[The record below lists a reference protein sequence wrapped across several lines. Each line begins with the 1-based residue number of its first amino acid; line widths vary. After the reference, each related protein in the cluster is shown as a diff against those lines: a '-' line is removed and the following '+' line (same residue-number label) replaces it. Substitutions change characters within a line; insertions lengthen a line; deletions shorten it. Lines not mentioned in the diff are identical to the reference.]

1 MIDFLHQLSF
11 GLMIFAALLAIAVAT
26 ERMIFTA
33 VNLKRAN
40 RILKDISQHDRVT
53 LGRDLISESYS
64 EILSVQAAALQAEQ
78 KQDRSDAI
86 YLHVRDQLNR
96 RMWTLDT
103 VVTAAP
109 LLGLLGTIF
118 GIVDTFLI
126 ISQSGMSDPQGI
138 SAGIGT
144 ALYATA
150 LGISVALTGVLAL
163 NFLSDQIEK
172 ISERLK
178 MIILRSSSY
187 SVVRT
192 ASPTQP

>member
-1 MIDFLHQLSF
+1 MIDYLHQLSF
-11 GLMIFAALLAIAVAT
+11 GLMIFGALLAIAVAT
-26 ERMIFTA
+26 ERTIFTS
-33 VNLKRAN
+33 VNLRRAN
-40 RILKDISQHDRVT
+40 RILKEIGQDDQVT

-64 EILSVQAAALQAEQ
+64 EILSIQTAASSAEH
-78 KQDRSDAI
+78 KLDRSDAI
-86 YLHVRDQLNR
+86 YLHVRDQLNQ

-118 GIVDTFLI
+118 GIVNTFMI

-150 LGISVALTGVLAL
+150 LGIAVALTGLLAL

-178 MIILRSSSY
+178 MIILKTPSHLVTGS
-187 SVVRT
+187 
-192 ASPTQP
+192 ASAAQT

>member
-11 GLMIFAALLAIAVAT
+11 GLMISAALLAIAVAT
-26 ERMIFTA
+26 ERTIFTT
-33 VNLKRAN
+33 VNLRRAN
-40 RILKDISQHDRVT
+40 RILKDIGQQDQVT

-64 EILSVQAAALQAEQ
+64 EILSVQTAALQADQ
-78 KQDRSDAI
+78 KLDRSDAI
-86 YLHVRDQLNR
+86 YLHVRDQLNQ

-118 GIVDTFLI
+118 GIVDTFLT

-150 LGISVALTGVLAL
+150 LGISVALTGLLAL

-178 MIILRSSSY
+178 MIILRSPSHPVAGS
-187 SVVRT
+187 
-192 ASPTQP
+192 ASPAQP